1 MCKIGSSDG
10 VLMKWDR
17 LEDEAF
23 RRSLYFVLNVSTA
36 LLTLVAHTLALS
48 GRAQET
54 HTPKD
59 LLCFSTL

>member
-1 MCKIGSSDG
+1 
-10 VLMKWDR
+10 MKWDR

-48 GRAQET
+48 GTAQET

>member
-1 MCKIGSSDG
+1 
-10 VLMKWDR
+10 MKWDR